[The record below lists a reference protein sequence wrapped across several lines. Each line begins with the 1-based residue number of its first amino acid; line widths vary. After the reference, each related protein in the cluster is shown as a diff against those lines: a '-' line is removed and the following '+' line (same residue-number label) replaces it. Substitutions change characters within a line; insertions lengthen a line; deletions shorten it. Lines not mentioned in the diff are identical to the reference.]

1 MNPRQ
6 RILAV
11 LRGEPADRVPLWLGG
26 YRMPKPEETEDPA
39 VREMIERVNDQLH
52 FPYQVN
58 AHVNRWLVT
67 PPQYIR
73 EVSREEKDGE
83 ETLTT
88 EIDTPKG
95 KLSSIT
101 GRNAMTKTGWAI
113 KYPVENLEDLEK
125 LRSVP
130 SELPPDIRPPDFA
143 DKRPDFDTKKIV
155 STHISSPFVCVAA
168 AMSYEYFLELCI
180 TEPKLIKELTDLCL
194 ERILSRLDVV
204 LSEKT
209 IECVWMGGCEW
220 VTPPMASP
228 KIYEDLVQPYEKT
241 IIDKCHEA
249 GALVHVHCHGNV
261 RSTIEM
267 VVERGADFFEPV
279 EPPPDGDI
287 TFAEAKEIVAG
298 RMTLGGNIE
307 SRVLE
312 NESADRVE
320 EAVRA
325 AFEGGK
331 ERMVLEPTAGPV
343 GPITPRMIENYHRMI
358 DVWEEL
364 SPM

>member
-1 MNPRQ
+1 VNPRQ
-6 RILAV
+6 RILAAF
-11 LRGEPADRVPLWLGG
+11 RGEPVDRVPLWLAG
-26 YRMPKPEETEDPA
+26 YRMPKVEEQENPA
-39 VREMIERVNDQLH
+39 AQEVIERINDRMH
-52 FPYQVN
+52 FEYQAN
-58 AHVNRWLVT
+58 AYVNRWLVT

-73 EVSREEKDGE
+73 EASREEQNGE
-83 ETLTT
+83 EIITT
-88 EIDTPKG
+88 EFDTPKG
-95 KLSSIT
+95 KLTTIR
-101 GRNAMTKTGWAI
+101 GRNTTTSTQWAI

-130 SELPPDIRPPDFA
+130 SDLPPDIRPPDFA
-143 DKRPDFDTKKIV
+143 DKRPDFNTKKIV
-155 STHISSPFVCVAA
+155 TCHISSPFVCVAA

-180 TEPKLIKELTDLCL
+180 AEPALVKELTDICL
-194 ERILSRLDVV
+194 ERILARLDVV

-209 IECVWMGGCEW
+209 IECVWMGGSEW

-228 KIYEDLVQPYEKT
+228 KIYEELVQPYEKT
-241 IIDKCHEA
+241 IIDRCHQA

-261 RSTIEM
+261 RSTLELVI
-267 VVERGADFFEPV
+267 ERGADFFEPV

-287 TFAEAKEIVAG
+287 TFVEAKEITAG

-312 NESADRVE
+312 NESTDRVE

-325 AFEGGK
+325 AFEGGR

-343 GPITPRMIENYHRMI
+343 GPMTPRIIENYHRMI
-358 DVWEEL
+358 DIWEEL
-364 SPM
+364 S